1 METGQTPLN
10 LLSLACVCR
19 VWIVSLMGSKLGVD
33 GGAAMAGALPQL
45 TLLTTLKY
53 VCEPVSLDAVMC
65 ECGMCSGSDDHV

>member
-1 METGQTPLN
+1 
-10 LLSLACVCR
+10 
-19 VWIVSLMGSKLGVD
+19 
-33 GGAAMAGALPQL
+33 MAGALPQL